1 MDNTE
6 CCPEFKP
13 EPWDEKEITWT
24 DKPFVQDRVR
34 SLFHIPINFG
44 AVMKRNVALIEA
56 AQAKA
61 EDMIVLADED
71 SLWGSNVFLNVA
83 KEVPQATMTTI
94 SGTFLSKV
102 FEGPYSRMRVWIKQ
116 MQEYVS
122 SSGNTVK
129 KLYFYYTTCPKCA
142 KKYGK
147 NYVVILAQ
155 V

>member
-13 EPWDEKEITWT
+13 AHWEETEITWT

-34 SLFHIPINFG
+34 CLFHIPINFG
-44 AVMKRNVALIEA
+44 AVMKRTMARVEA

-61 EDMIVLADED
+61 EDMILLADDD
-71 SLWGSNVFLNVA
+71 SLWGCNVFLHVT
-83 KEVPQATMTTI
+83 KEVPQAAMTTI

-102 FEGPYSRMRVWIKQ
+102 FEGPYSQMRNWIKQ
-116 MQEYVS
+116 MQEYLAS
-122 SSGNTVK
+122 TGKTAK